1 MNKCIC
7 GADLDILGDHLICCK
22 KGNDR
27 FMIHFGLVHIFAS
40 ILREAELAVQ
50 TEKPLISLGQMT
62 TQLSG
67 KRADLLIT
75 FRNTTPY
82 LADVSVVHSTPLNQ
96 DILLKNAKKPGA
108 AAMLREQQKHAK
120 YLEASKQV
128 AHNFVPLIFES
139 YGRMGKY
146 TKEFMK
152 NIAKDCIKKQLS
164 REDSQLTAQLLNR
177 WWIQLSCSLQ
187 KGISNLILSRSFS
200 ILQSKNVSSKNKIS
214 IGMLRNLV

>member
-1 MNKCIC
+1 MQVLVLFGPWKTHFFPLFGPWKC
-7 GADLDILGDHLICCK
+7 
-22 KGNDR
+22 N
-27 FMIHFGLVHIFAS
+27 FS
-40 ILREAELAVQ
+40 AV
-50 TEKPLISLGQMT
+50 S
-62 TQLSG
+62 SR
-67 KRADLLIT
+67 RA
-75 FRNTTPY
+75 

-108 AAMLREQQKHAK
+108 AAMLREQQRNAK
-120 YLEASKQV
+120 YLKASRQV

-177 WWIQLSCSLQ
+177 WWIKLSCSLQ

-214 IGMLRNLV
+214 IGMLRNLVWCFISQKKKIRSRIKN